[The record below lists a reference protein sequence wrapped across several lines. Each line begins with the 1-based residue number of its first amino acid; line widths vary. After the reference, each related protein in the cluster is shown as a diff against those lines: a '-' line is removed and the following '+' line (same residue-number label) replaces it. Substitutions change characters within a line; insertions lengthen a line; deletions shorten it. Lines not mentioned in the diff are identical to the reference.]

1 MNDFLYNLI
10 NYEPQNKDKTLEYFL
25 EISSNEIFFDDV
37 FLFRLFNWKIKECSS
52 NEKKDA
58 ILIAIVLYEII
69 WRILKKG
76 CEPKDETGKFQPII
90 NKYKDNYINKQLAM
104 EITLFQLQNPEYGE
118 DWFGIWFYQTDLTK
132 KLYLDTLSS
141 AME

>member
-1 MNDFLYNLI
+1 MSRKIKIKHWNI
-10 NYEPQNKDKTLEYFL
+10 FL

-76 CEPKDETGKFQPII
+76 GEPKDETGKFQPII

-104 EITLFQLQNPEYGE
+104 EITLFQLQIPSTGKIGSE
-118 DWFGIWFYQTDLTK
+118 FWFYQTDLTK

>member
-52 NEKKDA
+52 NEKKM
-58 ILIAIVLYEII
+58 LY
-69 WRILKKG
+69 
-76 CEPKDETGKFQPII
+76 
-90 NKYKDNYINKQLAM
+90 
-104 EITLFQLQNPEYGE
+104 
-118 DWFGIWFYQTDLTK
+118 
-132 KLYLDTLSS
+132 
-141 AME
+141 